1 MTRQNRK
8 FNRKRCFNPWKLIS
22 ILAILALVLGALV
35 IIRPGNYRQAEA
47 PRITKKV
54 KRHRQ
59 AEDKTKKAVNNDQ
72 KNERLAGTNEST
84 IPSASE
90 SVNEEQVET
99 PTPTNPVVPNEE
111 NQPSSYDSVQDAV
124 NGTEIGGELNNLVA
138 ELNKLAAQYEE
149 FKDLSAFQQGLNNI
163 QSRNNQ
169 LLARAQTSA
178 DRNLANKLNGA
189 ISRMQADPE
198 NAQSIIAHIWH

>member
-22 ILAILALVLGALV
+22 ILAILTLIFGVLV

-59 AEDKTKKAVNNDQ
+59 AEDKAKKAVNNDQ
-72 KNERLAGTNEST
+72 KNKRLAGTNEST

-90 SVNEEQVET
+90 SVNEEQVGT

-189 ISRMQADPE
+189 ISRMQVDPE

>member
-59 AEDKTKKAVNNDQ
+59 AEDKAKKAVNNDQ
-72 KNERLAGTNEST
+72 KNERLAGINEST

-90 SVNEEQVET
+90 SANEEQVET
-99 PTPTNPVVPNEE
+99 PTPTNPVVPNEG

-163 QSRNNQ
+163 QSQNNQ

-198 NAQSIIAHIWH
+198 NAQAIIAHIWH

>member
-22 ILAILALVLGALV
+22 ILAILTLVLGALV

-59 AEDKTKKAVNNDQ
+59 AEDKAKKAVNNDQ
-72 KNERLAGTNEST
+72 KNKRLAGTNEST

-111 NQPSSYDSVQDAV
+111 DQPSSYDSVQDAV